1 MEVDQWTLSRTL
13 VSSHPYL
20 SNLELIEYKV
30 RILDPVSATAA
41 ATRVMIEFRDIETE
55 KTWTTV
61 SVDRNIISASLNTLI
76 EYASVCA
83 LRDDFVY

>member
-41 ATRVMIEFRDIETE
+41 ATE

-61 SVDRNIISASLNTLI
+61 RVDRNTISASLNALIDGFEYALI

-83 LRDDFVY
+83 LCDDFFD